1 MNDDLMSL
9 PQARDAAQWWA
20 RLHAPDCTAAERAAF
35 EDWLAAAPGNVEA
48 WLQVEQADAL
58 AGELAGEDWLA
69 AELARSQAGARQRR
83 RRPWLRGGL
92 AALAATLVLAVGI
105 GYWQRGHETAAAL
118 RYAAAAGE
126 RRDLR
131 LPDGTGLSLAPGAEV
146 LARFDDRR
154 RMVEV
159 VRGQVQFVVGHDPR
173 RPFEVAVGTVRVHDI
188 GTVFQ
193 VVRDGRGGAVGLLEG
208 AVEVLGP
215 GGAKVAL
222 APGQQ
227 VPIDGEGRLLDRQA
241 FDLDVARGWP
251 EGLLVFKAQRLDSLI
266 REMNRYSDTPLQ
278 LADPALGAR
287 TVSGVFRAGD
297 QQALVAALER
307 GWALRAT
314 RQDGREVLVAR

>member
-105 GYWQRGHETAAAL
+105 GYWQRGHVTAAAL

-173 RPFEVAVGTVRVHDI
+173 LARGFAGVQGAAARQPDPGDEPLFGHAAAAGRSRPGRTHGQRRVPRR
-188 GTVFQ
+188 GPAGP
-193 VVRDGRGGAVGLLEG
+193 GRRAGAGLG
-208 AVEVLGP
+208 AAGHAAGRP
-215 GGAKVAL
+215 GGACRAVS
-222 APGQQ
+222 PGTAG
-227 VPIDGEGRLLDRQA
+227 PARA
-241 FDLDVARGWP
+241 VARIGDDGAWTCA
-251 EGLLVFKAQRLDSLI
+251 GF
-266 REMNRYSDTPLQ
+266 PL
-278 LADPALGAR
+278 AR
-287 TVSGVFRAGD
+287 
-297 QQALVAALER
+297 
-307 GWALRAT
+307 
-314 RQDGREVLVAR
+314 